1 MNSYIKAFSDL
12 SDPAVHEQLIKC
24 CQTALCGVDNHQLSD
39 HLTVNDA
46 YNSASND
53 IYISEQLPTVLEGF
67 DMCDGSD
74 HYGSRRDERTALRFA
89 YVLRVCA
96 CLCTASAQS
105 GGTFIFLQDK
115 EHLRTSS
122 KRVTAT
128 TTDGRHNVA
137 YVTFSLLL
145 FYSKSFSKNEAKTR
159 SLC

>member
-1 MNSYIKAFSDL
+1 MKKAELEQLYKSILRPFR
-12 SDPAVHEQLIKC
+12 PAVHEQLIKC
-24 CQTALCGVDNHQLSD
+24 CQTALRGVDNHQLSD

-53 IYISEQLPTVLEGF
+53 IYISEHSCLQ
-67 DMCDGSD
+67 C
-74 HYGSRRDERTALRFA
+74 SRNSVARRVRWQWSLWFKDRRKDRALRFA

-128 TTDGRHNVA
+128 TTDRRHNV
-137 YVTFSLLL
+137 T
-145 FYSKSFSKNEAKTR
+145 
-159 SLC
+159 CHI